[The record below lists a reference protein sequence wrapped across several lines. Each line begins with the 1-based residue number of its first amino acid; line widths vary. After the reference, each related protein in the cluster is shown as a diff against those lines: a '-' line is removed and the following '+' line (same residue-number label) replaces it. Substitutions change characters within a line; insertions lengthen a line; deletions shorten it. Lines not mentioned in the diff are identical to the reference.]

1 MCVSIN
7 SRRILSSLKFIDKLN
22 EARNTISLFWQEGN
36 NWKNT
41 TEDSIRRFRG
51 SFFPSVRRQDRK
63 GLTCIYRENGQDP
76 ASNRS
81 MPWWPR
87 ITYHGLGEAR
97 PIGFVGN
104 CREILSCTRDYYSLS
119 LFEETLELRKKR
131 EEKIWKNWQTRSEKS
146 TVSRETDR
154 PLTQQSLLRWSSVY
168 DDARH
173 SFHIIR
179 FRSACA
185 VLKKENRVSGTCT
198 RIYQFYVQIL
208 TKKK

>member
-119 LFEETLELRKKR
+119 LFEETLELRKKKKKKR
-131 EEKIWKNWQTRSEKS
+131 FEKIDKQEAKNRQFLAKQTDHWHN
-146 TVSRETDR
+146 SRFYVDPACMTMH
-154 PLTQQSLLRWSSVY
+154 V
-168 DDARH
+168 
-173 SFHIIR
+173 IR
-179 FRSACA
+179 FTLFAFVA
-185 VLKKENRVSGTCT
+185 RVP
-198 RIYQFYVQIL
+198 FW
-208 TKKK
+208 KKKTEFLAHVREYISFTCRF